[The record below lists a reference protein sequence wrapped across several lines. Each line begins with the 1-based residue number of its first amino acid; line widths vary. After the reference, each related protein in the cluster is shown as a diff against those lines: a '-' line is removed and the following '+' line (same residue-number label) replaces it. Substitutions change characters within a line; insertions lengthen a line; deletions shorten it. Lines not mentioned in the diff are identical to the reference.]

1 MLEKRR
7 RIDPRPGIVWVCV
20 GGGGGVKKLLYD
32 AWSASLSTDE
42 NHYEI
47 KRDSRSARET
57 VALAEKFTQ
66 ESCALFIYDQ

>member
-7 RIDPRPGIVWVCV
+7 RIDPRPGIVRVLRGE
-20 GGGGGVKKLLYD
+20 GGFEKLLYD
-32 AWSASLSTDE
+32 AWSACLSTDE
-42 NHYEI
+42 NDYEI
-47 KRDSRSARET
+47 KRDSRLARET